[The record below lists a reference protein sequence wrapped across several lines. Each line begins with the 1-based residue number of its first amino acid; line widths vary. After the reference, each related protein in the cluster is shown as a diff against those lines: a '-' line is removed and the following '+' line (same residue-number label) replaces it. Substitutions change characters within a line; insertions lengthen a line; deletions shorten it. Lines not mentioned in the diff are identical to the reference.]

1 MHILA
6 ETLDPEGSINLDDLF
21 RNNMDT
27 SSQKYNSGEKFQRGD
42 GEGDLERQERSV
54 PGMLGHTTGFAFG
67 PQTFNKV

>member
-54 PGMLGHTTGFAFG
+54 PGILGHTTGFAFEL
-67 PQTFNKV
+67 QTFNKV